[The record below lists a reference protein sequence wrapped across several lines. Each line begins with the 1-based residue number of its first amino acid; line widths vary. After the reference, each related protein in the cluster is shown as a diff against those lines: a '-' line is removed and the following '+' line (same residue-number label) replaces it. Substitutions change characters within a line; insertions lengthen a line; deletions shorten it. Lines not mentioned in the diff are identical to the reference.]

1 VIDAR
6 AQALKAIEKRYR
18 SIEHLLCES
27 ECYGRCRECPA
38 DVVRDMFTLLASAV
52 PAPPAPNDDPE
63 QGVVMHLLKELK
75 PDCCCGVCEV
85 LREHCEETFAEAVPA
100 PPEKEK
106 AMDEATLNKTLRELT
121 RPSIEAWELF
131 WELDDEQRVQMSKM
145 LASFA
150 AMVVTHHQHRYLRAS
165 PVPEAPQQGPVNGH
179 SASCQSQVDGVYPHC
194 TCDPPTR
201 KPDVR
206 GIVEAL
212 GFDPTNHHNAL
223 KCPYCNPK
231 KAEAPASREQE
242 HP

>member
-165 PVPEAPQQGPVNGH
+165 PVPEAPQQDEVNRLK
-179 SASCQSQVDGVYPHC
+179 AALF
-194 TCDPPTR
+194 
-201 KPDVR
+201 DVR
-206 GIVEAL
+206 RHLTQPFRDTDGAAKSYVKAILVIEDAL
-212 GFDPTNHHNAL
+212 FP
-223 KCPYCNPK
+223 

>member
-165 PVPEAPQQGPVNGH
+165 PVPEAPQKTDHG
-179 SASCQSQVDGVYPHC
+179 
-194 TCDPPTR
+194 
-201 KPDVR
+201 
-206 GIVEAL
+206 EATT
-212 GFDPTNHHNAL
+212 DATAH
-223 KCPYCNPK
+223 
-231 KAEAPASREQE
+231 EQE
-242 HP
+242 KERLREGTDRADSPRSGIARHPSESQA